1 MVTKEKERKRNK
13 ERNEGKKTEEK
24 VKGKAGR
31 KAEHHVLFYPG
42 GKRRGFQNANIS
54 TAF

>member
-1 MVTKEKERKRNK
+1 MKKKWLQKKERKRN
-13 ERNEGKKTEEK
+13 ERNKTEEK
-24 VKGKAGR
+24 VKGKAGM
-31 KAEHHVLFYPG
+31 KSEHRVLLYSR